1 MTASG
6 DKLVQRLPRLWFQR
20 RLAPALFLLLPF
32 SWLFSALGALRR
44 FGYRVG
50 LKTAQRLPVPVIV
63 VGNLTVGGSGKTP
76 LVLWLAAQLRA
87 AGFLPG
93 IISRGYARDG
103 RAVLA
108 VNAQADAT
116 VVGDEPLLL
125 ARRSG
130 VPVFVGRDRAAAGR
144 ALLAMH
150 PECNVLIADD
160 GLQHYRLA
168 RDVEIAV
175 FDARGAGNRCLLP
188 AGPLRE
194 PLARLGAADAV
205 VWNGAPAGT
214 PARDALQACGRQG
227 RNFDMVLRAQHFVHL
242 RDAGRHCSAADLQDK
257 RLCAI
262 AGIGDPERFFKRL
275 SALGLS
281 FEKRAFPDHHAYVAE
296 DLLCDFGT
304 ILLMTEKD
312 AVKCAPLP
320 MSTDAWV
327 LPVAAEILSAPDGAT
342 LLATILEKLNHGR
355 ASA

>member
-44 FGYRVG
+44 FGYRIG
-50 LKTAQRLPVPVIV
+50 LKSAQRLPVPVVV

-76 LVLWLAAQLRA
+76 LALWLVAQLRA
-87 AGFLPG
+87 AGRRPG

-108 VNAQADAT
+108 VDAQADAA

-144 ALLAMH
+144 ALLAAH
-150 PECNVLIADD
+150 PDCDVLVSDD

-175 FDARGAGNRCLLP
+175 FDARGAGNCHLLP

-194 PLARLGAADAV
+194 PLARLGAVDAV
-205 VWNGAPAGT
+205 VWNGAPTGT
-214 PARDALQACGRQG
+214 PARDALRSGGKQD
-227 RNFDMVLRAQHFVHL
+227 RNFDMVLRAQQFLHL
-242 RDAGRHCSAADLQDK
+242 HDGGRRCSAADLQGK

-262 AGIGDPERFFKRL
+262 AGIGDPERFFKQL

-320 MSTDAWV
+320 VPTDAWV
-327 LPVAAEILSAPDGAT
+327 LPVAAEILPAPDGAT
-342 LLATILEKLNHGR
+342 LFATILEKLNHGR